1 MGALGEPAEHTAG
14 VLAAGASLTHLAWIL
29 VVTLFAAIP
38 IGISG
43 WALLDAA
50 HRPAWAWALTR
61 HRQAAWMAAIL
72 FGVLTVI
79 GGLMI
84 SSWYLAKVRP
94 VLAGAESGNIGP

>member
-1 MGALGEPAEHTAG
+1 MIVGG
-14 VLAAGASLTHLAWIL
+14 SFTHLAWIL
-29 VVTLFAAIP
+29 IVTLFAAIP
-38 IGISG
+38 LSISC

-50 HRPAWAWALTR
+50 HRPSWTWAMTQ

-79 GGLMI
+79 GGLII

-94 VLAGAESGNIGP
+94 ALAGVESGDIRA